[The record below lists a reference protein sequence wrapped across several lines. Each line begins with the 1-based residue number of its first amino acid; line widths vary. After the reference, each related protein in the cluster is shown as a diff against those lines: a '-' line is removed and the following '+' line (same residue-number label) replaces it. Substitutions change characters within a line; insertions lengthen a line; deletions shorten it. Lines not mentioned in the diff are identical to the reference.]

1 VPHVVDP
8 GPWIRHRIAEETAP
22 LRAEL
27 AAAAT
32 RSERVRLRWRIW
44 RTGIRLR
51 RTFGGAGPVK
61 F

>member
-22 LRAEL
+22 MRAEL
-27 AAAAT
+27 AAATT
-32 RSERVRLRWRIW
+32 RGERVRLRWKIW
-44 RTGIRLR
+44 QTTIRLR
-51 RTFGGAGPVK
+51 RTFRGGGPVK